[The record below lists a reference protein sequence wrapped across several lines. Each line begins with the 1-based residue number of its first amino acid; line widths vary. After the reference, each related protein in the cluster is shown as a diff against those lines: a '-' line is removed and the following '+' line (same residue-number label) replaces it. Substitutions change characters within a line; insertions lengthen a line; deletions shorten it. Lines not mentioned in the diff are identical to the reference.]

1 MLVQEQNAALLTSM
15 DNNAE
20 RQLRLQ
26 RVVEGLSVVA
36 VSYYAVGLLAYVL
49 HAIAPAIHVPDEQL
63 VAASVTPVFLLV
75 WTILRRKV
83 NSIVGTKH

>member
-1 MLVQEQNAALLTSM
+1 M

-49 HAIAPAIHVPDEQL
+49 HAVAPAIQVPDEQL
-63 VAASVTPVFLLV
+63 VAASVIPVFLLV
-75 WTILRRKV
+75 WTMLRRKV

>member
-1 MLVQEQNAALLTSM
+1 MVVQEQNAALLTSM

-49 HAIAPAIHVPDEQL
+49 HAVAPAIQVPDEQL
-63 VAASVTPVFLLV
+63 VAASVIPVFLLV
-75 WTILRRKV
+75 WTMLRRKV